1 MRIFRLGSDAVGDY
15 FGGRLF
21 EAGCKVAFLED
32 TLGIVSKFELQLS
45 PQSTCV
51 VPTS

>member
-21 EAGCKVAFLED
+21 EAGRNVTFFENA
-32 TLGIVSKFELQLS
+32 LGIVSKSELRF
-45 PQSTCV
+45 
-51 VPTS
+51 VPRLRWSD